1 VRMVYRGS
9 GYGIFKYLEGYK
21 FKLQSNQTFNA
32 EGGKVTTLKVVGYD
46 KGGLTSDIKDRP
58 AIRYDLS
65 ATKDQGP
72 KNAAPA
78 PGAQPE
84 GAAAPPAG
92 NTEAPK

>member
-1 VRMVYRGS
+1 MKSRLCVGRQGLR
-9 GYGIFKYLEGYK
+9 LE
-21 FKLQSNQTFNA
+21 A

-72 KNAAPA
+72 KNAAQQQP
-78 PGAQPE
+78 QPE
-84 GAAAPPAG
+84 GAAGTPPAG
-92 NTEAPK
+92 TTEAPK